1 MPATTPCSSPCT
13 GWSWGCGIDV
23 VNGAPAI
30 RWYFDFISPF
40 AYLHWP
46 KVRELMGEREVA
58 CVPILFATVLDA
70 HGHKGPAE
78 IQGKREFTY
87 RYVLWQAR
95 REGVPLVFPP
105 AHPFNPLA
113 ALRLGVAAGAT
124 VEAIDTIFD
133 WIWAQGRPGDSAEA
147 LATVCAR
154 LGVDP
159 ALPADPAVKQTL
171 RQNTEEALQAG
182 VFGVPTLAIGNLL
195 FWGND
200 AHAFALEALRD
211 PALLDDAE
219 MRRVASLPIG
229 VRRR

>member
-13 GWSWGCGIDV
+13 GWSSGCGIDV

-46 KVRELMGEREVA
+46 KVRELMSEREVA

-78 IQGKREFTY
+78 IPGKREFTY

-95 REGVPLVFPP
+95 RLGVSLVFPP

-159 ALPADPAVKQTL
+159 ALPADAAVKQAL

-182 VFGVPTLAIGNLL
+182 VFGVPTLAIGDLL

-219 MRRVASLPIG
+219 MRRVASLPVG

>member
-159 ALPADPAVKQTL
+159 ALPADPAVKQAL

-219 MRRVASLPIG
+219 MRRVASLPVG